1 MLILVSLAAWAIPV
15 QMTQQGRVVD
25 VSGVP
30 LEGTHIFEYRI
41 YDAETGGN
49 VVWDEAMVEQLL
61 NGYYSSVLGADVSSN
76 PLDESV
82 LSLYP
87 LYLELQ
93 VDGGTPLPRQA
104 IHSAPYAQI
113 AGVAESVEGGSVSA
127 SDLTVG
133 GVLVVDSGANWV
145 GPPLTVDWPNL
156 TGVPAGFFPKFEIV
170 CSV

>member
-1 MLILVSLAAWAIPV
+1 MLILISLAAWAVPV

-25 VSGVP
+25 SSGVP

-41 YDAETGGN
+41 YDSDTGGN

-61 NGYYSSVLGADVSSN
+61 NGYYSSVLGADVSGN
-76 PLDESV
+76 PLDETV

-104 IHSAPYAQI
+104 IHAAPYAQI
-113 AGVAESVEGGSVSA
+113 AGVAEAIDGGAVNA
-127 SDLTVG
+127 AEIAVG
-133 GVLVVDSGANWV
+133 GVPVVDSSANWI
-145 GPPLTVDWPNL
+145 GPPLTVD
-156 TGVPAGFFPKFEIV
+156 
-170 CSV
+170 